1 MTKLQVV
8 CDLFVWQ
15 RLVWQRFIWLPL
27 IAGPN
32 CDDLRVHAFYWV
44 STALSG
50 ERMNTGDEQ
59 ELKVD
64 LKKCDWPRRS
74 RICVVTFQ
82 SFVDSTY

>member
-1 MTKLQVV
+1 MT
-8 CDLFVWQ
+8 CLFSSGLFGNGLFGCQ
-15 RLVWQRFIWLPL
+15 RQPNA

-32 CDDLRVHAFYWV
+32 CDDMRVHAFYWV
-44 STALSG
+44 STTPSG
-50 ERMNTGDEQ
+50 ERMNTGDKQ

-82 SFVDSTY
+82 SFVDSTF